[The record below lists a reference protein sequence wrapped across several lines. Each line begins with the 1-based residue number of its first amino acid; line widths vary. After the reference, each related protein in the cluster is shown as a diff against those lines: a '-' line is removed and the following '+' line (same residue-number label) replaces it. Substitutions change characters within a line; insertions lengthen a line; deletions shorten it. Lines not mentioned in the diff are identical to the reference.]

1 MAPEVIL
8 LAVCLALFSGA
19 PVSARNYVNSD
30 KTLEQKMREDV
41 DLSQVCAS
49 CQSFT
54 SCNVEGPSQL

>member
-41 DLSQVCAS
+41 DLSQVYAS
-49 CQSFT
+49 YMSIAELRT
-54 SCNVEGPSQL
+54 LHSYN

>member
-8 LAVCLALFSGA
+8 LAVCLALLSGA

-49 CQSFT
+49 CMSIAGLRGLH
-54 SCNVEGPSQL
+54 CYN

>member
-41 DLSQVCAS
+41 DLSQVCVS
-49 CQSFT
+49 CMSIAGLRGLH
-54 SCNVEGPSQL
+54 SYN

>member
-49 CQSFT
+49 CMSIEELRGLH
-54 SCNVEGPSQL
+54 SYN

>member
-41 DLSQVCAS
+41 DLSQVCVS
-49 CQSFT
+49 CMSF
-54 SCNVEGPSQL
+54 CHP

>member
-49 CQSFT
+49 CMSIVGLRGLH
-54 SCNVEGPSQL
+54 SYN